1 MDIAIN
7 SVIKYV
13 SDAEQPKLDAIL
25 WIESASNSIITLE
38 LNNNASIPQ
47 INELSYIESLL
58 ISKEI
63 IIINNPNIIPI
74 NQENITERHKK
85 IRDNRWNLIKDIVF
99 CEPDIYI
106 KSKRGKI
113 IKDLMLKNQI
123 PQHKFIYSYLRL
135 YWSGGKNINALLPK
149 YFNLSSKGKN
159 KGSGELKRG
168 TPRKDNKKG
177 INVDEDIREI
187 IKNSYKKFYNNGK
200 ELPLTQVYQKMLETY
215 FNDGYY
221 TNEQGVLVPSI
232 KKDDIPSFRQFS
244 YWGKK
249 MFSTKETI
257 IARKGR
263 TKFELNHRS
272 ILGESTSE
280 AFAPGR
286 LFQVDA
292 TIADVYLVSRLNPN
306 WIIGR
311 PVVYMVID
319 VFSRKIVGF
328 YVGLEGPSWLGGMM
342 AIYNTTRNKVELCN
356 DYGISIT
363 DQDWMCNHLPEN
375 IIADRGEFE
384 SNKTANLKANL
395 GVNLKI
401 LPPFRA
407 DWKGI
412 VEQNFRKF
420 NNKSIKWLPGS
431 IKKEFRVRGDEDYRL
446 GALLNL
452 YEFNQII
459 IHSILYFNN
468 SYMNYYERD
477 AQMIRDNVPAIPN
490 ELWNW
495 GIKHRSG
502 SLKTFSEDIV
512 KLNLMPSKECT
523 ITERGILFQKRRY
536 SCIEAIES
544 GIFEHVRKYGRMR
557 IKISYDPRKPY
568 FIYMNEG
575 NKFIKL
581 NALDEIYN
589 NLYYEEIE
597 CLREMERLE
606 RVGNIENNI
615 QNTANLN
622 SNIDKIISSA
632 NKREK
637 ELIESKT
644 KKLENIRDNR
654 TLEKAINRELEG
666 WELDKKEPTIT
677 KNNVINIKNSSI
689 DNEYVP
695 RPNYVDIVTMDLE
708 SEDLSNG

>member
-7 SVIKYV
+7 SVIKHITNSENSLLEV
-13 SDAEQPKLDAIL
+13 VL
-25 WIESASNSIITLE
+25 WIDIKTNLVVTFQLYNTYSVPEVK
-38 LNNNASIPQ
+38 
-47 INELSYIESLL
+47 ELSGIQELL
-58 ISKEI
+58 DSNDIDI
-63 IIINNPNIIPI
+63 IPNPNFRFIDEDTIPVKY
-74 NQENITERHKK
+74 KK
-85 IRDNRWNLIKDIVF
+85 IRNDRWDLIKDIVS

-106 KSKRGKI
+106 KEKRGKL
-113 IKDLMLKNQI
+113 IKNLMLKNNI
-123 PQHKFIYSYLRL
+123 KQHKYIYRNLRL
-135 YWSGGKNINALLPK
+135 YWECGKTFNSLLPN
-149 YFNLSSKGKN
+149 YFTSGSKGKDRA
-159 KGSGELKRG
+159 SGELKRG
-168 TPRKDNKKG
+168 RPSSLKEG
-177 INVDEDIREI
+177 INITDDIKLI
-187 IKNSYKKFYNNGK
+187 INKSYKNFYNNGK
-200 ELPLTQVYQKMLETY
+200 ELPLTKAYQKMLQNY

-221 TNEQGVLVPSI
+221 TNEQGILVPLI
-232 KKDDIPSFRQFS
+232 KKEGIPSFRQFS

-249 MFSTKETI
+249 MFSIKETI

-328 YVGLEGPSWLGGMM
+328 YTGLEGPSWLGGMM

-446 GALLNL
+446 GALLNV

-459 IHSILYFNN
+459 IYSILYFNN

-477 AQMIRDNVPAIPN
+477 AQMIRDDVPAIPN

-502 SLKTFSEDIV
+502 SLKTFNEDIV
-512 KLNLMPSKECT
+512 KLNLMPSKQCT

-536 SCIEAIES
+536 SCREAFES
-544 GIFEHVRKYGRMR
+544 GIFEHVRKYGSMKT
-557 IKISYDPRKPY
+557 IISYDPRKPD
-568 FIYMNEG
+568 FIYINEG
-575 NKFIKL
+575 NNFIKL
-581 NALDEIYN
+581 NALDENYN

-597 CLREMERLE
+597 CLREMEKLD
-606 RVGNIENNI
+606 RVKNIEKNI

-622 SNIDKIISSA
+622 SNIDKIVSSA
-632 NKREK
+632 NEREK

-644 KKLENIRDNR
+644 KKLEKIRDNR
-654 TLEKAINRELEG
+654 TLEKAINRELEA
-666 WELDKKEPTIT
+666 WELDKKESTIT
-677 KNNVINIKNSSI
+677 KNNVVNIKTPSI
-689 DNEYVP
+689 DDEYVP
-695 RPNYVDIVTMDLE
+695 RPNYADIVTMDLE
-708 SEDLSNG
+708 SEDLSNE